1 MPMHWGAVI
10 ILCLAALTGV
20 ARAEDTAAP
29 GPDDAAAIETVIR
42 DQLAAFQR
50 DDAAGAFA
58 FASPGIQRQFGDAAT
73 FMALV
78 QGGYPAVYRPREVE
92 FREFKPEGGRIAQD
106 VFVVGPDGVPTIARY
121 FMERQPDGVWRID
134 GCVMLKAPDQDA

>member
-1 MPMHWGAVI
+1 MF
-10 ILCLAALTGV
+10 LCLGV
-20 ARAEDTAAP
+20 LGLGIMAGASRAEDGAPP
-29 GPDDAAAIETVIR
+29 GPNDAAAIEMVIR
-42 DQLAAFQR
+42 DQMAAFRR

-58 FASPGIQRQFGDAAT
+58 FASPGIRRQFGTAAT

-92 FREFKPEGGRIAQD
+92 FRELRPEGGRIVQD

-134 GCVMLKAPDQDA
+134 GCVMLKAPDQDV